1 MEKSSPSIYRD
12 VHVQTDQTEEFM
24 FQNVAYRVYNI
35 DQLYIKLGQKVVM
48 DDNIFDVSKL
58 CWN

>member
-1 MEKSSPSIYRD
+1 MFSNWFFFLLPWA
-12 VHVQTDQTEEFM
+12 VQTDQTEEFM